1 MDKKKMLITAGIMA
15 GVGYGTYKYFK
26 KNPDKL
32 NMIKNKMKNA
42 ANAVND
48 FENKMMWVIFF
59 LDKKNEQDRILI
71 EEIVI
76 WKLWLVLSV

>member
-42 ANAVND
+42 ANAVNAVND
-48 FENKMMWVIFF
+48 FENKMM
-59 LDKKNEQDRILI
+59 
-71 EEIVI
+71 
-76 WKLWLVLSV
+76 